1 MAKEDLDNM
10 QTGKRQA
17 AAPVE
22 ATDNLVGFGE
32 SINDIENR
40 AAAEAAGVRDP
51 AHIDYD
57 VALEAYEARNDVE
70 SLARKN
76 ARNNPET
83 FADAAFMRS
92 NTEGYVGSGSG
103 N

>member
-10 QTGKRQA
+10 QPGERQA
-17 AAPVE
+17 KPAVE
-22 ATDNLVGFGE
+22 ATDNLVGYGE

-40 AAAEAAGVRDP
+40 AAAEAAGVRD
-51 AHIDYD
+51 AAYIDYD
-57 VALEAYEARNDVE
+57 VALDNYAARDDVE
-70 SLARKN
+70 SLARRR
-76 ARNNPET
+76 ARDFPED

-92 NTEGYVGSGSG
+92 NAEGYIGSGSG